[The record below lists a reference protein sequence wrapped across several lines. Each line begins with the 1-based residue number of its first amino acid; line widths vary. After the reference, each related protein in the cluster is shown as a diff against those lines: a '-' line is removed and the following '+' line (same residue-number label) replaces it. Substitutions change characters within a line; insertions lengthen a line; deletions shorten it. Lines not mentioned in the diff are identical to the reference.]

1 MHNKCN
7 VLESS
12 QNHLSP
18 HPPSPPQSMEKL
30 SSTKLVPGAKKVG
43 DHCLSLLFAVTV
55 AQTFLVFDELE
66 GFVYWSGILE
76 NVFKFGFVLCFS
88 HS

>member
-12 QNHLSP
+12 QNH
-18 HPPSPPQSMEKL
+18 PPPPWFMEKL

-43 DHCLSLLFAVTV
+43 DRCPNGYEETFHLVFKEFFKLINLFIFIFGCIGSLLLHTG
-55 AQTFLVFDELE
+55 FL
-66 GFVYWSGILE
+66 
-76 NVFKFGFVLCFS
+76 
-88 HS
+88 